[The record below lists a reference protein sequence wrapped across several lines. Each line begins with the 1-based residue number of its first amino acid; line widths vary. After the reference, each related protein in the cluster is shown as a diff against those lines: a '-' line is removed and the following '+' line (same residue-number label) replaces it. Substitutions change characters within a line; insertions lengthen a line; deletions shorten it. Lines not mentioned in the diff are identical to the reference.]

1 MDVDEVWE
9 QLRIP
14 KGRVGGKLLWQ
25 ALVASSCG
33 KLLWQALR
41 PVLSSGVERRACVWG
56 LAQI

>member
-14 KGRVGGKLLWQ
+14 
-25 ALVASSCG
+25 SSCG

-41 PVLSSGVERRACVWG
+41 PVLREEKVVWG
-56 LAQI
+56 LAQ